1 MLGNGYIDSR
11 VQKGFL
17 EGVAGCVE
25 HTSMQWE
32 MLKHAKSKQRQ
43 IVMAW
48 LDLENAYGSVRHM
61 LVPFALKWYHVPQKV
76 STTESFLKLS
86 RRTGARTTFIWVS
99 EYRKDALPR
108 QLCLMLHFRWFWIC
122 GSGLLAT

>member
-61 LVPFALKWYHVPQKV
+61 LVQFALKWYHVPQKV
-76 STTESFLKLS
+76 SELLFRYYDGIFLKVVTEDWSSDYFHL
-86 RRTGARTTFIWVS
+86 GIGV
-99 EYRKDALPR
+99 P
-108 QLCLMLHFRWFWIC
+108 QGHCLDSC
-122 GSGLLAT
+122 V

>member
-48 LDLENAYGSVRHM
+48 LDL
-61 LVPFALKWYHVPQKV
+61 
-76 STTESFLKLS
+76 
-86 RRTGARTTFIWVS
+86 
-99 EYRKDALPR
+99 
-108 QLCLMLHFRWFWIC
+108 
-122 GSGLLAT
+122 